1 MNQNNQNYGWNRHSS
16 QNQGKPNQQP
26 RQTQITYNFK
36 FWEDPQKTIINK
48 KLFSEEAKKIADILN
63 LSKKDDKNKN
73 KPTQI
78 RKFYD
83 EILKYKTLI
92 KDENDFKKYHAYIN
106 MLIPKA
112 AYSKGRNLVTQEFTE
127 FIKYSLSLI
136 NDYKDFIVFVNL
148 FESII
153 AYYKELNPKEN

>member
-26 RQTQITYNFK
+26 RQTQTTYNFK
-36 FWEDPQKTIINK
+36 FWEDLQKTIINK

-92 KDENDFKKYHAYIN
+92 KDENDFKNIMHI
-106 MLIPKA
+106 
-112 AYSKGRNLVTQEFTE
+112 
-127 FIKYSLSLI
+127 
-136 NDYKDFIVFVNL
+136 
-148 FESII
+148 
-153 AYYKELNPKEN
+153 